1 MIIDTDTLRGF
12 LSSDVDV
19 ISKITCIA
27 LSVVLSVTSLL
38 TEVTGGVVCP
48 SGLTSITL
56 NSFTLVSEF
65 VSFTVRIL
73 AGFTKVKVILGRF
86 LSKSAPF
93 SSG

>member
-1 MIIDTDTLRGF
+1 
-12 LSSDVDV
+12 
-19 ISKITCIA
+19 
-27 LSVVLSVTSLL
+27 
-38 TEVTGGVVCP
+38 
-48 SGLTSITL
+48 L